1 MKLKRLTACALSA
14 IMLVTSVSFGGYGI
28 SYVTAAEQ
36 NTNLI
41 QKKTVQEVDE
51 TILAAKAKAN
61 SEQTPPPGKGGSAA
75 WAFDEV
81 EHWWHSRFQGD
92 RGDGEVASGF
102 PSETNPIWIQTG
114 FGEAKQIK
122 KLTYQARTDNQGGII
137 NKYKV
142 MVANKAEG
150 EPTDAD
156 FREVASGN
164 FANNMNEQTILLPAA
179 VEATHIRLVAYSV
192 HAKAGNQPYA
202 TARRIRVYEEVNA
215 DGFYDTNKEQDYW
228 DYETYNGTLG
238 QQTESDVWSYQ
249 IKANGTWSNLPE
261 SAFHGDAWMNNSS
274 DSSDSTYW
282 WAKLGR
288 GNITSSFKGGA
299 GHEALAFTWK
309 AQKAGYYKAGLEEN
323 ITTDTLND
331 KKLDCRVWHAAAGS
345 NEDGELLHQII
356 LANGGTFTS
365 KIAKVNA
372 GDLIRIG
379 AVVKDAWAQN
389 FLPMVVEVSAKDY
402 AVQYLAEVAEVENG
416 NYTAASRQ
424 AVENA
429 RTALTEATQAE
440 VPDMADIETKITA
453 LETAIAGLKPA
464 VESVTLNKTELALTI
479 GGSETLTV
487 TVAPETTDQEVLWE
501 SDKSEIASVENG
513 VVTANKAGVAV
524 IKVSSVDNPAKYAE
538 CTVTVSRDDTAL
550 VAAIARAETKKN
562 EEGYAENYTATSR
575 KALEEALEIAKQVK
589 ADSTISEAEVELAVN
604 NLNDAVDSLTAMV
617 EVTVVNKDTTETKKY
632 EPGQKVKVVAAKA
645 EKGKKFSHWAV
656 NGTPVCYLESYTF
669 IVSVPMTVTAVYV
682 EDTAAIEKQANVLL
696 NMSYANGKVKFL
708 SKHAVPENEGNKV
721 LRTGLVITDQTG
733 YNAIT
738 AAGEELSL
746 DVKSTNR
753 IQKPGADTSYY
764 ICNYSYGINSTRKT
778 TWYAKGY
785 VTYQDKDGK
794 THTVYSEMKSVEVK

>member
-41 QKKTVQEVDE
+41 QKKTVQEVAQ
-51 TILAAKAKAN
+51 TILADNAKAN

-215 DGFYDTNKEQDYW
+215 EGFYDTNKEKDYW

-261 SAFHGDAWMNNSS
+261 SAFHDDAWMNNSS
-274 DSSDSTYW
+274 SAADSTYW

-323 ITTDTLND
+323 ITTAADGS
-331 KKLDCRVWHAAAGS
+331 KSLDCRVWHAAAGS

-379 AVVKDAWAQN
+379 AVVKDAWANN

-402 AVQYLAEVAEVENG
+402 AVQYLAEVADVENG

-440 VPDMADIETKITA
+440 VPNMEDIETKITA

-501 SDKSEIASVENG
+501 SDQPEIASVENG
-513 VVTANKAGVAV
+513 VVTAKKAGVAV

-550 VAAIARAETKKN
+550 DAAIAEAKAKM
-562 EEGYAENYTATSR
+562 EEPDYAQKYTQAS
-575 KALEEALEIAKQVK
+575 KDALANALELAEAAKKDTQMSPEEVK
-589 ADSTISEAEVELAVN
+589 LAVENLQAAIAGLELKAVVTIIN
-604 NLNDAVDSLTAMV
+604 NG
-617 EVTVVNKDTTETKKY
+617 ETETRY
-632 EPGQKVKVVAAKA
+632 CEVGEQVKVVA
-645 EKGKKFSHWAV
+645 EKVDGKKFSHWTF
-656 NGTPVCYLESYTF
+656 NGTPICYVSPYTF
-669 IVSVPMTVTAVYV
+669 TVYGNTEIQAVYV
-682 EDTAAIEKQANVLL
+682 DAAAEIEKQVNVLC
-696 NMSYANGKVKFL
+696 NVSYANGKVKFF
-708 SKHAVPENEGNKV
+708 SKHSVPADAGYKV
-721 LRTGLVITDQTG
+721 LRAGVVATDSTG
-733 YNAIT
+733 YTAIQNAGQQLNLETT
-738 AAGEELSL
+738 ATTRLKKYG
-746 DVKSTNR
+746 VNTNYYLANFT
-753 IQKPGADTSYY
+753 QYLKTS
-764 ICNYSYGINSTRKT
+764 RAT
-778 TWYAKGY
+778 TWYARGY
-785 VTYQDKDGK
+785 VTYQDNEGVQ
-794 THTVYSEMKSVEVK
+794 HTVYSNVAEYTIH